1 MTKNKTMMIA
11 EIGINHN
18 GDMDIVKKLIDI
30 AVAADCDI
38 VKFQKRTIDKV
49 YSLDFLDS
57 YRESPWGTTQRAQ
70 KEGLELSAENYQ
82 EINEYCKKKGIE
94 WMASAWDVE
103 AQKFLQQFSL
113 KYNKVASAML
123 GNFELLTEIAKE
135 QRLTYISTGM
145 STYDEVDAVVAL
157 FKQYNCPFEIMH
169 CNSTYPM
176 KPEDANLRLIPILKE
191 RYKVDIG
198 FSSHEIGV
206 VATLGAVAL
215 GATSIER
222 HITLDRNMY
231 GSDQKASTEPDEL
244 IELVKQIRVMES
256 ALGNG
261 EKTLTVAE
269 LEVRKKLRG

>member
-49 YSLDFLDS
+49 YTLDFLDS

-82 EINEYCKKKGIE
+82 EINEYCSNKGIE

-103 AQKFLQQFSL
+103 AQKFLQQFNL

-135 QRLTYISTGM
+135 GRFTYISTGM
-145 STYDEVDAVVAL
+145 STYEEVDAVVTI

-261 EKTLTVAE
+261 EKTLTAAE

>member
-18 GDMDIVKKLIDI
+18 GDMAVVKKLIDI
-30 AVAADCDI
+30 AVETGCDI
-38 VKFQKRTIDKV
+38 VKFQKRTIDQV
-49 YSLDFLDS
+49 YTAEFLDS

-157 FKQYNCPFEIMH
+157 FKKYNCPFEIMH

-176 KPEDANLRLIPILKE
+176 KPEDANLSLIPILKN
-191 RYKVDIG
+191 RYKVNVG
-198 FSSHEIGV
+198 FSSHEIGFI
-206 VATLGAVAL
+206 ATLGAVAL

-231 GSDQKASTEPDEL
+231 GSDQKASTEPAEL
-244 IELVKQIRVMES
+244 MELVKQIRIMES
-256 ALGNG
+256 AIGNG
-261 EKTLTVAE
+261 EKTLTPAE
-269 LEVRKKLRG
+269 MEVRKKLRG

>member
-49 YSLDFLDS
+49 YTLDFLDS

-82 EINEYCKKKGIE
+82 EINEYCSNKGIE

-103 AQKFLQQFSL
+103 AQKFLQQFDL

-135 QRLTYISTGM
+135 GRFTYISTGM
-145 STYDEVDAVVAL
+145 STYEEVDAVVTI

-261 EKTLTVAE
+261 EKTLTAAE

>member
-82 EINEYCKKKGIE
+82 EINEYCSNKGIE

-103 AQKFLQQFSL
+103 AQKFLQQFNL

-135 QRLTYISTGM
+135 GRFTYISTGM
-145 STYDEVDAVVAL
+145 STYEEVDAVVTI

-261 EKTLTVAE
+261 EKTLTAAE

>member
-1 MTKNKTMMIA
+1 MIRNKTLIIA

-30 AVAADCDI
+30 AADAKCDV

-49 YSLDFLDS
+49 YTAEFLDGF
-57 YRESPWGTTQRAQ
+57 RESPWGTTQRAQ
-70 KEGLELSAENYQ
+70 KEGLELSAEKYQ
-82 EINEYCKKKGIE
+82 EINDYCKNKGIE

-103 AQKFLQQFSL
+103 AQKFLQQFDL

-135 QRLTYISTGM
+135 GRFTYISTGM
-145 STYDEVDAVVAL
+145 STYEEVDAVVEL
-157 FKQYNCPFEIMH
+157 FKKYNCPFEIMH

-176 KPEDANLRLIPILKE
+176 KPEDANLSLIPILKN
-191 RYKVDIG
+191 RYDVNIG
-198 FSSHEIGV
+198 FSSHEIGF
-206 VATLGAVAL
+206 VATLGAIAL

-231 GSDQKASTEPDEL
+231 GSDQKASTEPSEL
-244 IELVKQIRVMES
+244 IELVKQIRVMER
-256 ALGNG
+256 AIGNG
-261 EKTLTVAE
+261 EKTLTPAE
-269 LEVRKKLRG
+269 MEVRKKLRG

>member
-1 MTKNKTMMIA
+1 MTKAKTMMIA

-18 GDMDIVKKLIDI
+18 GDMAVVKKLIDI
-30 AVAADCDI
+30 AVETGCDI
-38 VKFQKRTIDKV
+38 VKFQKRTIDQV
-49 YSLDFLDS
+49 YTAEFLDS

-157 FKQYNCPFEIMH
+157 FKKYNCPFEIMH

-176 KPEDANLRLIPILKE
+176 KPEDANLSLIPILKN
-191 RYKVDIG
+191 RYKVNVG
-198 FSSHEIGV
+198 FSSHEIGF

-244 IELVKQIRVMES
+244 MELVKQIRIMES
-256 ALGNG
+256 AIGNG
-261 EKTLTVAE
+261 EKTLTPAE
-269 LEVRKKLRG
+269 MEVRKKLRG

>member
-1 MTKNKTMMIA
+1 MNKNI
-11 EIGINHN
+11 
-18 GDMDIVKKLIDI
+18 
-30 AVAADCDI
+30 
-38 VKFQKRTIDKV
+38 
-49 YSLDFLDS
+49 
-57 YRESPWGTTQRAQ
+57 
-70 KEGLELSAENYQ
+70 
-82 EINEYCKKKGIE
+82 EYFAI
-94 WMASAWDVE
+94 
-103 AQKFLQQFSL
+103 
-113 KYNKVASAML
+113 
-123 GNFELLTEIAKE
+123 
-135 QRLTYISTGM
+135 
-145 STYDEVDAVVAL
+145 VAL
-157 FKQYNCPFEIMH
+157 DLNQGIGYQNQILYHNKIDLNIFKQYNCPFEIMH

-191 RYKVDIG
+191 RYKVNIG
-198 FSSHEIGV
+198 FSSHEIGA

>member
-1 MTKNKTMMIA
+1 M
-11 EIGINHN
+11 
-18 GDMDIVKKLIDI
+18 
-30 AVAADCDI
+30 
-38 VKFQKRTIDKV
+38 
-49 YSLDFLDS
+49 
-57 YRESPWGTTQRAQ
+57 
-70 KEGLELSAENYQ
+70 
-82 EINEYCKKKGIE
+82 
-94 WMASAWDVE
+94 
-103 AQKFLQQFSL
+103 
-113 KYNKVASAML
+113 
-123 GNFELLTEIAKE
+123 
-135 QRLTYISTGM
+135 
-145 STYDEVDAVVAL
+145 
-157 FKQYNCPFEIMH
+157 
-169 CNSTYPM
+169 
-176 KPEDANLRLIPILKE
+176 